1 MSDAQLIL
9 AIAFPLMLLAGVP
22 IYAALGI
29 TGLAVSYVTDA
40 PLVFASQNV
49 LNGLDKFA
57 LLAIPAFILAGN
69 IMEKGGI
76 TRDIIGIFRHAFGHI
91 PGSLGLVTIF
101 SCMFFAA
108 ISGSGPGTVAAIG
121 AIMIPA
127 MIRYGYPPA
136 YAASV
141 SATGGTL
148 GVMIPPS
155 NPLIIYGIIANVS
168 IADLFAAGMIPG
180 VMTAFMLA
188 GVAYLLARRMGAVVE
203 VDDDTPRVS
212 IWRLV
217 WKAKFALALPVL
229 ILGGIY
235 SGVFTPVEASVCAV
249 IYALVVSVVVYRE
262 LTWSALMEAFD
273 GAIKLGGALMI
284 IVACSTVFATVIT
297 LERIPQSV
305 LETFGGVT
313 ESAIVILLLICVFL
327 IVIGTFM
334 ETISAIIILAPILV
348 PLVVSFGIDPVHF
361 GIILI
366 VTIEIAFLTPPLGV
380 NLFVASQI
388 ANIKFEKVAVA
399 ILPFVFTLIVS
410 MLIVIFFPQLSLWL
424 PEVLR
429 SLR

>member
-203 VDDDTPRVS
+203 VDNDTPRVS

>member
-1 MSDAQLIL
+1 MSEAQLIL
-9 AIAFPLMLLAGVP
+9 AIIFPLMLIGGIP

-57 LLAIPAFILAGN
+57 LLAIPGFILAGN

-76 TRDIIGIFRHAFGHI
+76 TRDIISIFRHAFGHI

-127 MIRYGYPPA
+127 MIRYGYPAA

-168 IADLFAAGMIPG
+168 IADLFAAGMLPG
-180 VMTAFMLA
+180 LMTAFMLA
-188 GVAYLLARRMGAVVE
+188 GVAFLLARRMGAVME
-203 VDDDTPRVS
+203 NDKDAPRAS
-212 IWRLV
+212 IWRLI

-235 SGVFTPVEASVCAV
+235 SGVFTPVEAAVCAV
-249 IYALVVSVVVYRE
+249 FYALVVSVVVYRE
-262 LTWSALMEAFD
+262 LTWAKLAEAFD

-297 LERIPQSV
+297 LERIPQSI

-313 ESAIVILLLICVFL
+313 ESAIVILLIICVFL

-348 PLVVSFGIDPVHF
+348 PLVVSFGVNPIHF

-388 ANIKFEKVAVA
+388 ANIKFERVAVA

-410 MLIVIFFPQLSLWL
+410 MLLVIFFPQISLWL
-424 PEVLR
+424 PETLR